1 MTAED
6 SKELQEKILEICHAT
21 GRLGMQEDR
30 MQRKLEDTG
39 YLKRELI
46 REGHGVDNAHLDR
59 ALKFLESEG
68 LIESKPEDLRP
79 DLLRWKTTSAGDKYL
94 MKIGRI

>member
-1 MTAED
+1 MTPED
-6 SKELQEKILEICHAT
+6 LKELQEKILEICHAS
-21 GRLGMQEDR
+21 GQLGMQGAR

-39 YLKRELI
+39 FLKRELI

-59 ALKFLESEG
+59 ALKFLKSEG
-68 LIESKPEDLRP
+68 LIESEKEKLRP

-94 MKIGRI
+94 MEQGLI